1 MLTFHP
7 LHEKAPLPRQG
18 RFCFLFLIL
27 KKQTPRT
34 LLGSDCLAA
43 GSQEV
48 CLEGKRWER
57 GARGLQTPRNCW
69 SGLAVGL
76 GNLLGLRAGAVALTA
91 SAAQP
96 ALAPAA
102 PAIVAP
108 RSLPCWRD
116 SPLTSAPST
125 RGHLQP
131 LGGRFGRARVL
142 PVLPAVCPAR
152 PRHDVGSWPCSS
164 RRLRPRAA
172 RPRTAPRRALS
183 GLGAPE

>member
-76 GNLLGLRAGAVALTA
+76 GNLLGAAGWSCSPHGIRRSARAGTRGSCHCCASVVAMLEGQPLDLRSLHA
-91 SAAQP
+91 GPSATPGRAFRPGARPTCAPGGLSCETQTRRGQL
-96 ALAPAA
+96 ALQLPAA
-102 PAIVAP
+102 PAPRSPAVHRPAP
-108 RSLPCWRD
+108 R
-116 SPLTSAPST
+116 PL
-125 RGHLQP
+125 
-131 LGGRFGRARVL
+131 RAR
-142 PVLPAVCPAR
+142 R
-152 PRHDVGSWPCSS
+152 S
-164 RRLRPRAA
+164 
-172 RPRTAPRRALS
+172 
-183 GLGAPE
+183 